1 MPPQSA
7 TPPAGTASP
16 AARVVWEPSEQGETL
31 LAMLF
36 PHLAGLRVHR
46 VEDHALMEALLAQDG
61 PEGFA
66 AAWLRAR
73 GFAEAAVADPLLQR
87 AATLSGR

>member
-46 VEDHALMEALLAQDG
+46 VEDTGEAVVIYATRRAGSRSQRG
-61 PEGFA
+61 P
-66 AAWLRAR
+66 RR
-73 GFAEAAVADPLLQR
+73 G
-87 AATLSGR
+87 